1 MPQMMR
7 PIVPSTALKTC
18 QTKSQTARHR
28 TRQSGT
34 SWGIKVSFT
43 QNCLWLSISNV
54 TGPSLTS
61 STSM

>member
-7 PIVPSTALKTC
+7 PIVANNALKMC

-28 TRQSGT
+28 IRQRGT
-34 SWGIKVSFT
+34 SSDIKVSLA

-54 TGPSLTS
+54 TGPSLTN